1 MTYLGIPIDKKRIL
15 NKDRKKAENKME
27 HKLGCWQGRLQSIG
41 GRLVLI
47 NSSLTNVPLYM
58 IYFYRLPQGVRDRM
72 DYFRRRLLWQEDQG
86 IKKYHLV

>member
-15 NKDRKKAENKME
+15 NKDWKKTENKME
-27 HKLGCWQGRLQSIG
+27 HKLGCWQGRL
-41 GRLVLI
+41 I
-47 NSSLTNVPLYM
+47 NSSLTNVTLYM